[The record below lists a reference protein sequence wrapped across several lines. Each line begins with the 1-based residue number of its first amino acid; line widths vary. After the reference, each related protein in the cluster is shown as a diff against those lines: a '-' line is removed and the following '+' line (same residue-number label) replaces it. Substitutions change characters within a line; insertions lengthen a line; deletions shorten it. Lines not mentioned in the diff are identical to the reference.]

1 MNTMD
6 IWNRLTRAADDGTG
20 GGGTPATGNEGTAG
34 GVEPPAG
41 TGAAAGDTGSEAGT
55 PAGTPAAPAG
65 SEAPPVKP
73 AALDWR
79 EKRIATLTA
88 RLREAEARAIPPVPV
103 PGVDPAT
110 PAATGLTQAD
120 VDRLAGEKAAQIAAQ
135 AEFNRQCN
143 EVAVKGQETFGKDPF
158 MARVSALQ
166 KLADPQDPASVASY
180 NQFLSAVLE
189 TEAPEKVIFDLGADL
204 DEASRLMGLS
214 PVRMATAVAKLAAAK
229 DATVS
234 GAPKPITPIGSRGP
248 SHEDIDPTD
257 ADKSDGL
264 DTATWMKRRE
274 AQLAKL
280 AAA

>member
-1 MNTMD
+1 MNTRD
-6 IWNRLTRAADDGTG
+6 IWNRLTRMAEGGAEGGAAEPTEG
-20 GGGTPATGNEGTAG
+20 GAASA
-34 GVEPPAG
+34 PPP
-41 TGAAAGDTGSEAGT
+41 GAAAGDTGGEAGT

-65 SEAPPVKP
+65 EGTPPEKP
-73 AALDWR
+73 AAIDWR
-79 EKRIATLTA
+79 EKRIAVLTA
-88 RLREAEARAIPPVPV
+88 KLAEAKALIPVA
-103 PGVDPAT
+103 DPTAPPT
-110 PAATGLTQAD
+110 PGLTQAD

-135 AEFNRQCN
+135 TEFNRQCN
-143 EVAVKGQETFGKDPF
+143 EVAVKGQGTFGKDPF

-229 DATVS
+229 DAAVS